1 MLKCIPEFL
10 SQQQWGPTSHGR
22 GTTTFE
28 GVAPL
33 ATPPAEP
40 PSPVTTQE
48 LTNVI
53 KDLKHNKAPGQ
64 DRLTGES
71 LKMLDIARLRSRS
84 RIA

>member
-1 MLKCIPEFL
+1 MHP
-10 SQQQWGPTSHGR
+10 WANHSHGR
-22 GTTTFE
+22 GTTTLE

-53 KDLKHNKAPGQ
+53 KDLKHNKAPGP